1 MFCDKSALMDGIT
14 RDVVYL
20 FYNEL
25 HCLFEGAN
33 EKVSLPNIYTEELE
47 IVKEKLLMH
56 LWCLSN
62 TNIQKVFSSEC
73 ALLEIK

>member
-1 MFCDKSALMDGIT
+1 MFCDKSALIDGIT
-14 RDVVYL
+14 RDVISL

-25 HCLFEGAN
+25 YYLFEGAN

-56 LWCLSN
+56 L
-62 TNIQKVFSSEC
+62 
-73 ALLEIK
+73 

>member
-47 IVKEKLLMH
+47 IVGEILLMV
-56 LWCLSN
+56 S
-62 TNIQKVFSSEC
+62 F
-73 ALLEIK
+73 